1 MIELPFW
8 LLVLVF
14 LVGSLSGVTA
24 VFVPLYLYKKKDKEE
39 KDEDRDPS
47 DLFI

>member
-8 LLVLVF
+8 LLMLVF
-14 LVGSLSGVTA
+14 IVGSLSGVAA
-24 VFVPLYLYKKKDKEE
+24 VFVPLYLYEEKNKEE
-39 KDEDRDPS
+39 DEDKDPS